1 MPSHTNRPAVPATA
15 GYRFLLRNREFAG
28 LYAGFTLTAAASTL
42 SGFALGTLV
51 HDRTHSPFLTAVSLY
66 GATFAAVLGA
76 LTLMSVADGHRPRR
90 TLVTLQCLSLA
101 GVAAQAIPGLP
112 CRPGSGC
119 CCCWGSSSPWEPVP
133 GWGCSPRSFR
143 PLPTRRRVPS

>member
-51 HDRTHSPFLTAVSLY
+51 HDRTTIAAVSVAVTVASRPY
-66 GATFAAVLGA
+66 VTRAHTGRGAKGGA
-76 LTLMSVADGHRPRR
+76 
-90 TLVTLQCLSLA
+90 
-101 GVAAQAIPGLP
+101 
-112 CRPGSGC
+112 
-119 CCCWGSSSPWEPVP
+119 
-133 GWGCSPRSFR
+133 
-143 PLPTRRRVPS
+143 